1 MMNISV
7 GIVFVLILA
16 IFVLLSIISLV
27 SRYRRC
33 PSDKILV
40 IYGKTG
46 EGSAR
51 CVHGGA
57 AFVWPLLQDYSYLD
71 LIPISIEIPLQ
82 GALSKEN
89 IRISAPSTF
98 TVGISTEPVVMKNA
112 AERLLGLKQPAVR
125 QVAEDIIFGQFRATI
140 ATMYI
145 EEINK
150 DREKFQGAVME
161 SVEVELAKV
170 GLRVINVNIKDLDD
184 ESGYIKAL
192 GQKAAS
198 EAINQARIDVAEQ
211 ERKGQIGVAEADKEK
226 AIGVAQ
232 AAKERDIG
240 VAGADK
246 EREIGL
252 ARAAQEREIGIAQ
265 ADKEKEIGLADAMK
279 EREIGIAQARKEQE
293 IGLADAGREQRVGVA
308 AADAE
313 AVKGENVARQV
324 KADSDAELREKVAEA
339 NRRGEV
345 AEKTKEAEAR
355 RVAYLAEKDAENA
368 RAEKEKAARIAD
380 AVPLAEAEKQKMI
393 IEADAQM
400 ERQSREGRG
409 EGEKAKQEML
419 GRSDGMRALF
429 EANSNGVK
437 KLVDA
442 AAGDANAAF
451 LLLMADRVPELMNI
465 QAKAVSNL
473 KIDKLTVW
481 DSGGKDGRA
490 ISNMVR
496 DYATSLPPLQDLLKM
511 TGVIG
516 PGILGQSENQPEK
529 RPTAEPNEEMTE
541 KTGLADMEKT
551 EK

>member
-1 MMNISV
+1 LFA
-7 GIVFVLILA
+7 GLVFVVILVLF
-16 IFVLLSIISLV
+16 IFLSFISLIK
-27 SRYRRC
+27 RYRRC
-33 PSDKILV
+33 PSDRILV
-40 IYGKTG
+40 IFGKTG

-51 CVHGGA
+51 CIHGGA

-71 LIPISIEIPLQ
+71 LTPISIEIPLQ

-89 IRISAPSTF
+89 IRIAAPSTF

-112 AERLLGLKQPAVR
+112 AERLLGLNQTAVR

-170 GLRVINVNIKDLDD
+170 GLRVINVNIKDIDD

-211 ERKGQIGVAEADKEK
+211 ERKGQIGVAEAEKEK
-226 AIGVAQ
+226 EIGVAE
-232 AAKERDIG
+232 AAKEREIG

-252 ARAAQEREIGIAQ
+252 ARAAKEREIGIAI
-265 ADKEKEIGLADAMK
+265 ANKEKEIGLAEAAK
-279 EREIGIAQARKEQE
+279 EREIGIALAAKERE
-293 IGLADAGREQRVGVA
+293 IGLADASREQRVGVS

-324 KADSDAELREKVAEA
+324 KAESDAELREKMAEA
-339 NRRGEV
+339 NRRGTV
-345 AEKTKEAEAR
+345 AEKTKEAESQR
-355 RVAYLAEKDAENA
+355 IAYLAEMEAETA
-368 RAEKEKAARIAD
+368 RAEREKASRIAD
-380 AVPLAEAEKQKMI
+380 TIPTAEAEKQKMI
-393 IEADAQM
+393 IAAEAEM

-409 EGEKAKQEML
+409 EGERVKNEML
-419 GRSDGMRALF
+419 GRSEGMKAVF
-429 EANSNGVK
+429 EANSEGIR
-437 KLVDA
+437 KLVEA
-442 AAGDANAAF
+442 ASGDSNAAF
-451 LLLMADRVPELMNI
+451 LLMMADRVPEMMTI
-465 QAKAVSNL
+465 QAKAISNF
-473 KIDKLTVW
+473 KIDKVTVW
-481 DSGGKDGRA
+481 DSGASDGKT
-490 ISNMVR
+490 ISNLVR

-511 TGVIG
+511 TGVTG
-516 PGILGQSENQPEK
+516 PGILGSAADERARPKPQPPEK
-529 RPTAEPNEEMTE
+529 KSDKQDN
-541 KTGLADMEKT
+541 K
-551 EK
+551 

>member
-1 MMNISV
+1 MMFT
-7 GIVFVLILA
+7 GLVFTVILIF
-16 IFVLLSIISLV
+16 FVFLSFISLIR
-27 SRYRRC
+27 RYRRC

-40 IYGKTG
+40 IFGKTG

-57 AFVWPLLQDYSYLD
+57 AFVWPLFQDYSYLD
-71 LIPISIEIPLQ
+71 LTPTSIEIPLQ

-89 IRISAPSTF
+89 IRIAAPSTF

-112 AERLLGLKQPAVR
+112 AERLLGLNQSAVR

-150 DREKFQGAVME
+150 DREKFQSAVMD

-170 GLRVINVNIKDLDD
+170 GLRVINVNIKDIDD
-184 ESGYIKAL
+184 ESGYIQAL

-232 AAKERDIG
+232 AAKEREIG
-240 VAGADK
+240 VAGSDK

-252 ARAAQEREIGIAQ
+252 AQAAKEREIGIAQ
-265 ADKEKEIGLADAMK
+265 ADKEKEIGLAEATK
-279 EREIGIAQARKEQE
+279 EREIGIAQARKERE
-293 IGLADAGREQRVGVA
+293 IALADATREQRVGVA

-324 KADSDAELREKVAEA
+324 KAESDAELREKVAEA

-355 RVAYLAEKDAENA
+355 KEAYLAEKEAETA
-368 RAEKEKAARIAD
+368 RAEREKAARIAD
-380 AVPLAEAEKQKMI
+380 TVPVAEAEKQKVI
-393 IEADAQM
+393 IDAEAQM

-409 EGEKAKQEML
+409 EGERIKQEMI
-419 GRSDGMRALF
+419 GRSDGMKALF
-429 EANSNGVK
+429 DVNSDGIR
-437 KLVDA
+437 KLVEA
-442 AAGDANAAF
+442 ASGDANAAF
-451 LLLMADRVPELMNI
+451 LLMMADRVPEMMNI

-516 PGILGQSENQPEK
+516 PGILGRSENRPEEERAPESGNKDAEK
-529 RPTAEPNEEMTE
+529 RG
-541 KTGLADMEKT
+541 K
-551 EK
+551 

>member
-1 MMNISV
+1 MFT
-7 GIVFVLILA
+7 GLVFTVILIF
-16 IFVLLSIISLV
+16 FVFLSFISLIR
-27 SRYRRC
+27 RYRRC

-40 IYGKTG
+40 IFGKTG

-57 AFVWPLLQDYSYLD
+57 AFVWPLFQDYSYLD
-71 LIPISIEIPLQ
+71 LTPTSIEIPLQ

-89 IRISAPSTF
+89 IRIAAPSTF

-112 AERLLGLKQPAVR
+112 AERLLGLNQSAVR

-150 DREKFQGAVME
+150 DREKFQSAVMD

-170 GLRVINVNIKDLDD
+170 GLRVINVNIKDIDD
-184 ESGYIKAL
+184 ESGYIQAL

-232 AAKERDIG
+232 AAKEREIG
-240 VAGADK
+240 VAGSDK

-252 ARAAQEREIGIAQ
+252 AQAAKEREIGIAQ
-265 ADKEKEIGLADAMK
+265 ADKEKEIGLAEATK
-279 EREIGIAQARKEQE
+279 EREIGIAQARKERE
-293 IGLADAGREQRVGVA
+293 IALADATREQRVGVA

-324 KADSDAELREKVAEA
+324 KAESDAELREKVAEA

-355 RVAYLAEKDAENA
+355 KEAYLAEKEAETA
-368 RAEKEKAARIAD
+368 RAEREKAARIAD
-380 AVPLAEAEKQKMI
+380 TVPVAEAEKQKVI
-393 IEADAQM
+393 IDAEAQM

-409 EGEKAKQEML
+409 EGERIKQEMI
-419 GRSDGMRALF
+419 GRSDGMKALF
-429 EANSNGVK
+429 DVNSDGIR
-437 KLVDA
+437 KLVEA
-442 AAGDANAAF
+442 ASGDANAAF
-451 LLLMADRVPELMNI
+451 LLMMADRVPEMMNI

-516 PGILGQSENQPEK
+516 PGILGRSENRPEEERAPESGNKDAEK
-529 RPTAEPNEEMTE
+529 RG
-541 KTGLADMEKT
+541 K
-551 EK
+551 

>member
-1 MMNISV
+1 MFT
-7 GIVFVLILA
+7 GLVFAVILIF
-16 IFVLLSIISLV
+16 FVFLSFISLIR
-27 SRYRRC
+27 RYRRC

-40 IYGKTG
+40 IFGKTG

-57 AFVWPLLQDYSYLD
+57 AFVWPLFQDYSYLD

-89 IRISAPSTF
+89 IRIAAPSTF

-112 AERLLGLKQPAVR
+112 AERLLGLNQNAVR

-150 DREKFQGAVME
+150 DREKFQSAVME
-161 SVEVELAKV
+161 SVEVELEKV
-170 GLRVINVNIKDLDD
+170 GLRVINVNIKDIDD

-232 AAKERDIG
+232 AAKEREIG
-240 VAGADK
+240 VAGSDK

-252 ARAAQEREIGIAQ
+252 ARAAKEREIGIAI
-265 ADKEKEIGLADAMK
+265 ADKEKEIGLAEAMK
-279 EREIGIAQARKEQE
+279 EREIGIAQARKERE
-293 IGLADAGREQRVGVA
+293 IGLADAAREQRVGVA

-324 KADSDAELREKVAEA
+324 KAESDAELREKVAEA

-355 RVAYLAEKDAENA
+355 RAAYLAEKETEIA
-368 RAEKEKAARIAD
+368 RAEREKAARIAD
-380 AVPLAEAEKQKMI
+380 TVPIAEAEKQKAI
-393 IEADAQM
+393 IDADAQM

-409 EGEKAKQEML
+409 EGERVKQEML
-419 GRSDGMRALF
+419 GRSDGMKALF
-429 EANSNGVK
+429 DANSDGIR
-437 KLVDA
+437 KLVEA
-442 AAGDANAAF
+442 ASGDANAAF
-451 LLLMADRVPELMNI
+451 LLMMADRVPEMMNI
-465 QAKAVSNL
+465 QAKAVSSL

-516 PGILGQSENQPEK
+516 PGILGRPDGQPEK
-529 RPTAEPNEEMTE
+529 GQAPASGGKNGE
-541 KTGLADMEKT
+541 KSGQ
-551 EK
+551 